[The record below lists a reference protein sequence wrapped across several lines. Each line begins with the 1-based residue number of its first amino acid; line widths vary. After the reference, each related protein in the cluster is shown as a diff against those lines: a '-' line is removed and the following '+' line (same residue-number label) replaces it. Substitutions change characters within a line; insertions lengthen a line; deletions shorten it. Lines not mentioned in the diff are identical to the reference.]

1 MEMEIIRRS
10 IALFAF
16 GIIFLAAGM
25 TASLSPAVAMAD
37 TQQSTAVSIFEANA
51 PQSQSAQTS
60 TPASGL
66 APLINAD
73 NLERVFYFDNSTK
86 TWLFFDPRP
95 AFAAANSLKELRDRQ
110 IYWLKIRRDQTVT
123 LNGKGQPLNCI
134 NEGMA
139 SENCWNLVVW

>member
-1 MEMEIIRRS
+1 MEIIRKS
-10 IALFAF
+10 IALLAF

-25 TASLSPAVAMAD
+25 TASLSPSVAIAD
-37 TQQSTAVSIFEANA
+37 FQQGITVSIFEANA
-51 PQSQSAQTS
+51 PLSQSAQTS

-95 AFAAANSLKELRDRQ
+95 AFAVANSLQELRDRQ
-110 IYWLKIRRDQTVT
+110 IYFFKVRRDQTVT
-123 LNGKGQPLNCI
+123 LNGKPQSVSCA
-134 NEGMA
+134 NEGTA
-139 SENCWNLVVW
+139 AVDCWNILVW

>member
-1 MEMEIIRRS
+1 MEMEIIRKS
-10 IALFAF
+10 IALLTF

-25 TASLSPAVAMAD
+25 LASLSPSVAMAYF
-37 TQQSTAVSIFEANA
+37 QQSTAATISQVTA
-51 PQSQSAQTS
+51 PASQSAQTS

-95 AFAAANSLKELRDRQ
+95 AFAAANSLQELRDRQ
-110 IYWLKIRRDQTVT
+110 IYWLKIKRDQTVT

-139 SENCWNLVVW
+139 SENCWNLLVW